1 MSKTRNNRNYDLIAG
16 LSEVKKCSKVAP
28 MKYSFYLSLLVSL
41 GVVSSSS
48 GAIWSSGHGDIGI
61 GFENGQ
67 LDPHFHFH
75 GEEDD
80 HDDDHGDDHDDD
92 HGDDHDDDDDH
103 EHGEEEHAVI
113 NGAEP
118 TQEEYGIDE
127 LTLQVLGPA
136 QPGAGIADSGAALVY
151 LLAQDEGLADE
162 LGSPWT
168 GIAVEEIDQGVFL
181 NDLVRLS
188 LVSVSGP
195 GVFSLWDTDAFGG
208 DSVLISSAL
217 GSEAPNQLN
226 LALEPGHYHYN
237 MGFSEPGAY
246 GVTLRAEGD
255 LVAGGIASEEFTV
268 TFDVVPE
275 PSSLFL
281 LALGAVAT
289 LRRRRA

>member
-1 MSKTRNNRNYDLIAG
+1 MFKMRNNRNYDLIAG

-80 HDDDHGDDHDDD
+80 HDDDHGDD
-92 HGDDHDDDDDH
+92 DDDH

-162 LGSPWT
+162 LGSPWV
-168 GIAVEEIDQGVFL
+168 GIAVEEIDQGIFQ
-181 NDLVRLS
+181 NDLVTLS

-195 GVFSLWDTDAFGG
+195 GAFSLWNTDAFGE

-217 GSEAPNQLN
+217 GSDAPNQLD

-268 TFDVVPE
+268 RFDVVPE
-275 PSSLFL
+275 PSSFFL

>member
-1 MSKTRNNRNYDLIAG
+1 MIAG
-16 LSEVKKCSKVAP
+16 DPGVEKRIKVAS

-48 GAIWSSGHGDIGI
+48 AAIWSSGHGDIGI

-67 LDPHFHFH
+67 LEPHFHFH
-75 GEEDD
+75 GEEE

-92 HGDDHDDDDDH
+92 HDDDHGDDDHDDH

-113 NGAEP
+113 DGAEP

-127 LTLQVLGPA
+127 LTLRVVGPT
-136 QPGAGIADSGAALVY
+136 QPGAGGAQVY
-151 LLAQDEGLADE
+151 LLAQDEGLADQ
-162 LGSPWT
+162 LGSPWV
-168 GIAVEEIDQGVFL
+168 GIAVEEIDQGIFQ
-181 NDLVRLS
+181 NDLVTLS

-195 GVFSLWDTDAFGG
+195 GTFSLWNTDAFGG

-217 GSEAPNQLN
+217 GSDAPNQLD

-246 GVTLRAEGD
+246 GVTFRAEGD

-268 TFDVVPE
+268 SFDVVPE
-275 PSSLFL
+275 PSSFFL
-281 LALGAVAT
+281 LALGAIAT